1 MLTHGDTKREVTS
14 RKAMNTTSDKIPDKE
29 SNEYNVRCALDYPP
43 DEPTAKAVVARMT
56 ILNTSFMLVCILCVD
71 SL

>member
-1 MLTHGDTKREVTS
+1 
-14 RKAMNTTSDKIPDKE
+14 MNTTSDKIPDEE